1 MYSKRHLKMKNLYE
15 VYTIF
20 IFIFF
25 QMEKMFLSQVMGNQ
39 TFNGDGLSNDCNIM
53 EESVTL

>member
-1 MYSKRHLKMKNLYE
+1 MYSKRHLKMNNLYE

-20 IFIFF
+20 IFVFF
-25 QMEKMFLSQVMGNQ
+25 QMEKMFLSQVMGSQ
-39 TFNGDGLSNDCNIM
+39 TVNGDGLSNDCNIM

>member
-1 MYSKRHLKMKNLYE
+1 MNNLYE

-20 IFIFF
+20 IFVFF
-25 QMEKMFLSQVMGNQ
+25 QMEKMFLSQVMGSQ